1 MNIRKKRTFIGI
13 DLAWKSDR
21 NHSGGAVLEG
31 DSRELVLR
39 VISSGLDTLE
49 SIERFIDRN
58 TETDTVVAIDAPLV
72 IHNLEGQRACE
83 TEISRRFSYA
93 DASAHTSNLKLY
105 PNARSVH
112 FRRDLENRGFEHC
125 PQSHASK
132 MSGKW
137 FFEVYPH
144 PAHVIMF
151 RRERIIKYKKGRVE
165 SRKAGLKE
173 FRQNLHQHLSI
184 SQPALKIEGAL
195 KQFIA
200 QPLDELRGIA
210 LKHYEDKLDAV
221 FCAYLAAYFWAWSY
235 ARNEMIG
242 TRENGYIINPMKEG
256 VHGRSRE
263 N

>member
-1 MNIRKKRTFIGI
+1 MRIFIGI

-31 DSRELVLR
+31 DKSALVLR
-39 VISSGLDTLE
+39 EIASGLDTLA
-49 SIERFIDRN
+49 SIETFIRLH
-58 TETDTVVAIDAPLV
+58 TVTDTVVAIDAPLV
-72 IHNLEGQRACE
+72 IPNPKGQRACE

-93 DASAHTSNLKLY
+93 DASAHTSNLTLY
-105 PNARSVH
+105 PNARSVQ
-112 FRRDLENRGFEHC
+112 FRKNLENRGFEHC
-125 PQSHASK
+125 PQHHTSN

-144 PAHVIMF
+144 PAHVILF
-151 RRERIIKYKKGRVE
+151 RRERIIKYKKGRVAN
-165 SRKAGLKE
+165 RKDGLKE

-195 KQFIA
+195 KEFID
-200 QPLDELRGIA
+200 QPLEALRGIA

-235 ARNEMIG
+235 ERNEMIG
-242 TRENGYIINPMKEG
+242 TREKGYIINPRQEA
-256 VHGRSRE
+256 VHWRSLE